1 MLRPGSVGA
10 ADCKSPNRQ
19 RAPAPFLECNLRWFA
34 PIVSACRAPPRR
46 HGPRA
51 IQQPCLSRLGEQYLA
66 LKPVGVAK
74 KRPLR
79 RAEVVDCA
87 VAGALVHQSRTDGV
101 EGIR

>member
-1 MLRPGSVGA
+1 MGA
-10 ADCKSPNRQ
+10 ADFKSPNRQ
-19 RAPAPFLECNLRWFA
+19 RAPALSSNATCRGLRADSFSVPGAAA
-34 PIVSACRAPPRR
+34 PAR
-46 HGPRA
+46 PRA

-66 LKPVGVAK
+66 LEPVGVAEK
-74 KRPLR
+74 HAVR